1 MKYVYHY
8 HAMTQIAPGSIAH
21 MDGVIETDVPIVDEA
36 EYAKLKDEICASHG
50 RGSSRKVTICSLSL
64 VGAP

>member
-8 HAMTQIAPGSIAH
+8 HAIVQIAPGSIAH
-21 MDGVIETDVPIVDEA
+21 MDGVIKTEAPIADEA
-36 EYAKLKDEICASHG
+36 EYLKLKASINNRHGSYPDKEI
-50 RGSSRKVTICSLSL
+50 TICSLSL